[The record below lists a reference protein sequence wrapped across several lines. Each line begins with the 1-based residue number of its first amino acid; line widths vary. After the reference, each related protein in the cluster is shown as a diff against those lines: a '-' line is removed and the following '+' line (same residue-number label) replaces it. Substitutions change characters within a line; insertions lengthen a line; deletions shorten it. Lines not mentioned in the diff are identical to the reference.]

1 MNSKI
6 KVILT
11 RKRHILVIIA
21 SLSIMLFL
29 GAYFYFSYEVK
40 TIRSEAYNELKAIAT
55 LKISQITNWN
65 NERFTD
71 VKIFSQNPFF
81 VGSLENSLGSKS
93 NASLKSEII
102 KNFTLINAN
111 SDYSN
116 IILFNIEG
124 KSLLSLDSK
133 FQQIDST
140 TARFIKRAVKEKKII
155 STDLYRSSLHN
166 EIYLDYIAPVID
178 KNSFVFAVLI
188 LRVNPETFLYPIIK
202 EWPVPS
208 KTSETLIVR
217 REDGSALYLNELNH
231 RRSAALI
238 LTIPLTRKEVPAV
251 QAVLGRKGIFEGVS
265 YHGTNVLSYISPVIG
280 APWIMIAQIDNSEI
294 YAGLYYKEFVT
305 ISFTVLLILA
315 LSGGLFWFYHY
326 RQRNIFRELF
336 VKEKELR
343 AHHEEFKT
351 ILYSIGDGVIT
362 IDTNGNIK
370 QMNRTAEELTGWN
383 EDEAKGKPV
392 EEVFNIINEAT
403 RNRVENPFHKVLGE
417 GIIAGLANRT
427 LLISKNGDE
436 IPISDSGAPIKS
448 ETGEILGVVLIF
460 RDQTEERIAQKTIEE
475 SRQRFLSL
483 FTNMSE
489 GVALHEL
496 VKDKNNHPVNYRLI
510 DANPQ
515 FEKILGINRL
525 EILGKLATEAYKTS
539 EAPYLE
545 IYSKAALTYKPYSF
559 ETYYEP
565 RNKHFKISV
574 VPWLQNGFAIIFTD
588 ITDRKLAEEALKES
602 EKKYRDMVEGSP
614 DAIAIYNEGK
624 VVYANNAC
632 ISLFRASSIDQLIG
646 ISIIN
651 FVHPDYKAFASERMK
666 EIREFSNILP
676 SREEKLLRLD
686 GTEIVTE
693 IKAIPITFNQRPAVQ
708 IIIRDITER
717 KQAEEKLRNSEMKFR
732 SLFEDSL
739 MGVSEAAPGGHL
751 IQANQAY
758 LQMYGYT
765 NLDEM
770 KAEVNDIGSLYVN
783 PKARKEGLRILA
795 EKGVME
801 PREMEVVKR
810 NGTRFFVLMSAREFR
825 DVGGKPL
832 YYHTNYID
840 ITERKRTEEKLVESE
855 ARLSAIFY
863 NASYSISIYKKS
875 VWVSGNPAFVKLFG
889 YKNLTELVGES
900 VLETIAPEEGK
911 RIAKIIT
918 DRAMGLEVP
927 SHYETKGLRKDS
939 STFDMEVTISSYFIN
954 DEIYIIVF
962 QSDITERKQAEK
974 EIKESKKKLEKLY
987 RHLNDSRE
995 NERAEIAREIH
1006 DELGQSLTAL
1016 KMDLHWTLQNV
1027 PDDLRINEKLKG
1039 MIDIVSKTIKKVQKI
1054 SSDLRPGMLDD
1065 LGLIPSLEWYT
1076 KEFEERTG
1084 ITCSL
1089 ELEKIPHL
1097 NPKIRLI
1104 LFRIFQEGMTNI
1116 IRHANAKNV
1125 TVKLYS
1131 SPSQVFLKISDDGK
1145 GIKKE
1150 KINSKDSLGFI
1161 GMKERLRE
1169 FDGTL
1174 EIISSAK
1181 NGAGLLISIPIVK

>member
-460 RDQTEERIAQKTIEE
+460 RNQTEERIAQKTIEE
-475 SRQRFLSL
+475 SEERFRKIFEEHS
-483 FTNMSE
+483 
-489 GVALHEL
+489 A
-496 VKDKNNHPVNYRLI
+496 VKLLI
-510 DANPQ
+510 D
-515 FEKILGINRL
+515 F
-525 EILGKLATEAYKTS
+525 ATGN
-539 EAPYLE
+539 
-545 IYSKAALTYKPYSF
+545 IVNVNKAAAEYYGWTKEELLQMNIREINILSTEEVKGEMEKAGRRTKNHFEFRHRLKNGSIRDVEVFSSKVDIGGTEYLYSIV
-559 ETYYEP
+559 
-565 RNKHFKISV
+565 H
-574 VPWLQNGFAIIFTD
+574 D
-588 ITDRKLAEEALKES
+588 ITERKLAEE
-602 EKKYRDMVEGSP
+602 
-614 DAIAIYNEGK
+614 
-624 VVYANNAC
+624 
-632 ISLFRASSIDQLIG
+632 
-646 ISIIN
+646 
-651 FVHPDYKAFASERMK
+651 
-666 EIREFSNILP
+666 
-676 SREEKLLRLD
+676 
-686 GTEIVTE
+686 
-693 IKAIPITFNQRPAVQ
+693 
-708 IIIRDITER
+708 
-717 KQAEEKLRNSEMKFR
+717 
-732 SLFEDSL
+732 
-739 MGVSEAAPGGHL
+739 
-751 IQANQAY
+751 
-758 LQMYGYT
+758 
-765 NLDEM
+765 
-770 KAEVNDIGSLYVN
+770 
-783 PKARKEGLRILA
+783 
-795 EKGVME
+795 
-801 PREMEVVKR
+801 
-810 NGTRFFVLMSAREFR
+810 
-825 DVGGKPL
+825 
-832 YYHTNYID
+832 
-840 ITERKRTEEKLVESE
+840 
-855 ARLSAIFY
+855 
-863 NASYSISIYKKS
+863 
-875 VWVSGNPAFVKLFG
+875 
-889 YKNLTELVGES
+889 
-900 VLETIAPEEGK
+900 
-911 RIAKIIT
+911 
-918 DRAMGLEVP
+918 
-927 SHYETKGLRKDS
+927 
-939 STFDMEVTISSYFIN
+939 
-954 DEIYIIVF
+954 
-962 QSDITERKQAEK
+962 
-974 EIKESKKKLEKLY
+974 KLEKYSQELKELSA
-987 RHLNDSRE
+987 RKDKLFSIIAHDLRSPFNPLLGLSEIMVNDFE
-995 NERAEIAREIH
+995 
-1006 DELGQSLTAL
+1006 SLTPEEIKDFNKEIYNAL
-1016 KMDLHWTLQNV
+1016 KNEYTLLENLLNWSRLETGQMKLNPEKINLYDKTESVINLLSGNAKLKNITLINETDEDIFVSADPNMLHSVLQNLISNSIKFTNK
-1027 PDDLRINEKLKG
+1027 DGIIKTYAEK
-1039 MIDIVSKTIKKVQKI
+1039 VSNDFIQITV
-1054 SSDLRPGMLDD
+1054 SDNGV
-1065 LGLIPSLEWYT
+1065 
-1076 KEFEERTG
+1076 
-1084 ITCSL
+1084 
-1089 ELEKIPHL
+1089 
-1097 NPKIRLI
+1097 
-1104 LFRIFQEGMTNI
+1104 GMTNDQTEDLFGLTATSTKGTNNEKGTGLGLMI
-1116 IRHANAKNV
+1116 CKEMAERQGGTIS
-1125 TVKLYS
+1125 VKS
-1131 SPSQVFLKISDDGK
+1131 EVGK
-1145 GIKKE
+1145 GTDI
-1150 KINSKDSLGFI
+1150 SF
-1161 GMKERLRE
+1161 
-1169 FDGTL
+1169 TL
-1174 EIISSAK
+1174 PKAE
-1181 NGAGLLISIPIVK
+1181 